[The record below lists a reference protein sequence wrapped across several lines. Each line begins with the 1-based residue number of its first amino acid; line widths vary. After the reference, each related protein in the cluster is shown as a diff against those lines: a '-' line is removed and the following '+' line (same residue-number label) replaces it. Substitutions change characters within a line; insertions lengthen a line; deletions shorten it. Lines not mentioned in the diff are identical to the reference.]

1 MPVHSNSKASRND
14 ACRHKISTNS
24 RPGPIIGWRS
34 YKGCFCTLMARK
46 LSKTR
51 LFAATCRRA
60 PILGFVRYGLA
71 VSNDALTMP
80 GLALTP
86 EMLESAYEY
95 LRVSP
100 PFCRWGL
107 PEADQVMF
115 RVMSTRDRF
124 GHFRGRHRKA
134 RGDDGFS
141 EIAISAGLVRT
152 TDALIATMAHEM
164 IHLYQDETGTA
175 RGHHNPKF
183 RKLAKRVC
191 AIHGF
196 DPENF

>member
-1 MPVHSNSKASRND
+1 
-14 ACRHKISTNS
+14 
-24 RPGPIIGWRS
+24 
-34 YKGCFCTLMARK
+34 
-46 LSKTR
+46 
-51 LFAATCRRA
+51 
-60 PILGFVRYGLA
+60 
-71 VSNDALTMP
+71 
-80 GLALTP
+80 
-86 EMLESAYEY
+86 MLEGAYEY

-100 PFCRWGL
+100 PFCGWSL
-107 PEADQVMF
+107 PHADQVMF
-115 RVMSTRDRF
+115 RVLGAKDRF

-141 EIAISAGLVRT
+141 EIAISAGLVKS
-152 TDALIATMAHEM
+152 TDLLISTMAHEM

-196 DPENF
+196 DLESF